1 MKKKMIIF
9 SLLILIGVII
19 GSEKTEIY
27 GKFKTKNKFE
37 ISEDREVEQVYDNK
51 FEDIVET
58 LNVMSEEQ
66 GRNIGI
72 YYYNFDTDES
82 YGINEDTEFVS
93 ASLKKLAMVMQI
105 LDKVQIGELSLDTEI
120 EYMSKEDYA
129 DGTGTLQFEDFISK
143 RTIKELVDLSIVESD
158 NIAYNMLNRVC
169 DYTLLDYISNI
180 LEESIAKDEYTKLT
194 AKQTFK
200 LLNRLYTNPTGNE
213 YYEEVLE
220 LMKITAFND
229 RLDKNIPTDKVAHK
243 IGSYFRYYH
252 DAGIIYAKETY
263 ALVIL
268 TKDIGELSN
277 DPKYTIDQ
285 EERHVID
292 WGEEANSLIASI
304 SEKIYNIINR

>member
-1 MKKKMIIF
+1 MKKKIIIF
-9 SLLILIGVII
+9 SLLILIVAVI
-19 GSEKTEIY
+19 GSEKIEIY
-27 GKFKTKNKFE
+27 NKLKMNNEFE
-37 ISEDREVEQVYDNK
+37 ISKDEEVKQVYDNK
-51 FEDIVET
+51 FEDIVEI
-58 LNVMSEEQ
+58 LNVMSAEHRE
-66 GRNIGI
+66 NIGI

-82 YGINEDTEFVS
+82 YGVNEDIEFVS

-105 LDKVQIGELSLDTEI
+105 LDKVQAGEFSLDTEI
-120 EYMSKEDYA
+120 EYMNKDYA
-129 DGTGTLQFEDFISK
+129 DGTGTLQFEEVISK
-143 RTIKELVDLSIVESD
+143 RTIKELVNLSIVESD

-180 LEESIAKDEYTKLT
+180 LEESIAKDEYPKLT

-277 DPKYTIDQ
+277 DPKYTKDQ
-285 EERHVID
+285 EERHIID
-292 WGEEANSLIASI
+292 WGEEANNLIASI
-304 SEKIYNIINR
+304 SEKIYNTINK

>member
-19 GSEKTEIY
+19 GSGKTEIY
-27 GKFKTKNKFE
+27 SKFKMKNEFE
-37 ISEDREVEQVYDNK
+37 ISEDREVEEVYDNK

-58 LNVMSEEQ
+58 LNIMSVEYGE
-66 GRNIGI
+66 NIGI

-82 YGINEDTEFVS
+82 YEINEGTPFVS

-105 LDKVQIGELSLDTEI
+105 LDKIQVGELSLDAEI
-120 EYMSKEDYA
+120 EYMSKDYA
-129 DGTGTLQFEDFISK
+129 DGTGTLQFEEVIGK
-143 RTIKELVDLSIVESD
+143 RTIKELLDLAILESD

-169 DYTLLDYISNI
+169 DYTLLDYTSDI
-180 LEESIAKDEYTKLT
+180 LGETIAKEEYTKLT

-200 LLNRLYTNPTGNE
+200 LLNRLYTNPGGNE
-213 YYEEVLE
+213 YYEKVLE
-220 LMKITAFND
+220 LMKMTAFND
-229 RLDKNIPTDKVAHK
+229 TLDKNIPKDKVAHK

-263 ALVIL
+263 SLVIL
-268 TKDIGELSN
+268 TKDIGELSD

-292 WGEEANSLIASI
+292 WGEEANNLIASI
-304 SEKIYNIINR
+304 SEKVYNIINE